1 MPVVTCCLIS
11 DIRHPKI
18 DSSMQPVF
26 VLIVIGA
33 YFGMLM
39 LVSYLTSRKGTGN
52 DAFFR
57 ANKSSKWYVVAVA
70 MIGTSISGVTFV
82 SVPGMVR
89 GLDMTY
95 MQMVFGFFFGYLV
108 IAYVLLP
115 LYYRL
120 NLTTIYGYLDQRYG
134 PKSYKTGA
142 WFFLVSKIV
151 GAAARLYLVAF
162 ILQTLVFDTWGLP
175 FVATVSGIILVI
187 WLYSHKSGIKTI
199 IWTDWL
205 QTILFLTAL
214 VMIVWQVASQL
225 GLGVGGIVEVVR
237 ESTHSRIFVF
247 DDWASTQNF
256 FKQFFSGMFITIV
269 MTGLDQDQMQKN
281 LTIRTLKDAQKN
293 VVSYGLAFAP
303 INFLFLCLGVLLL
316 VFASQNNIAL
326 PEVSDNILPVLAS
339 EYMGPAVL
347 GIFIVGVVAAAFSS
361 ADSALTALTTSF
373 CVDILDMEAIPGT
386 KEQEQEKRDVAT
398 RRWVHIGMS
407 VAFVLIILLIETIG
421 SDSIITAIYKLAS
434 YTYGP
439 LLGLYF
445 FGLYS
450 KVNPMDRL
458 VPYVAIA
465 APVLC
470 FLIEAS
476 MLYFFDYQVG
486 YELLL
491 MNGLITGMGL
501 WAISKKKLPRA

>member
-1 MPVVTCCLIS
+1 MQSSFILI
-11 DIRHPKI
+11 II
-18 DSSMQPVF
+18 A
-26 VLIVIGA
+26 A
-33 YFGMLM
+33 YFGVLM
-39 LVSYLTSRKGTGN
+39 LISYLTSRKGSGN
-52 DAFFR
+52 DTFFR

-82 SVPGMVR
+82 SVTGMVR
-89 GLDMTY
+89 NLDMTY

-120 NLTTIYGYLDQRYG
+120 NLTTIYGYLEQRFG
-134 PKSYKTGA
+134 RNSYKTGA
-142 WFFLVSKIV
+142 WFFLLSKIV

-162 ILQTLVFDTWGLP
+162 ILQTLVFDAWGIP
-175 FVATVSGIILVI
+175 FVITVIGIILVI

-214 VMIVWQVASQL
+214 VLIVWQV
-225 GLGVGGIVEVVR
+225 
-237 ESTHSRIFVF
+237 STRLNFNIGDTIAAIGNSPHSRIFVF
-247 DDWASTQNF
+247 DDWGSTQNF

-303 INFLFLCLGVLLL
+303 INFLFLSLGVLLII
-316 VFASQNNIAL
+316 FAEQNGIVL
-326 PEVSDNILPVLAS
+326 PEISDNILPVIAS
-339 EYMGPAVL
+339 EYLGSGVL
-347 GIFIVGVVAAAFSS
+347 GIFIVGIVAAAFSS

-373 CVDILDMEAIPGT
+373 CIDILDMKALSKS
-386 KEQEQEKRDVAT
+386 KEQEKKDVKT
-398 RRWVHIGMS
+398 RGIVHIGIS
-407 VAFVLIILLIETIG
+407 IIFVLIILVIEAIG

-439 LLGLYF
+439 LLGLYC

-450 KVNPMDRL
+450 KVKPRDL
-458 VPYVAIA
+458 YVPYVAIA
-465 APVLC
+465 APILC
-470 FLIEAS
+470 FIIEIA
-476 MLYFFDYQVG
+476 MKQIYNYQVG

-491 MNGLITGMGL
+491 INGLITGIGL
-501 WAISKKKLPRA
+501 WIISTGKKNFLK

>member
-1 MPVVTCCLIS
+1 MQSSFILI
-11 DIRHPKI
+11 II
-18 DSSMQPVF
+18 AV
-26 VLIVIGA
+26 
-33 YFGMLM
+33 YFGVLM
-39 LVSYLTSRKGTGN
+39 LISYLTSRKGSGN
-52 DAFFR
+52 DTFFR

-89 GLDMTY
+89 NLDMTY

-120 NLTTIYGYLDQRYG
+120 NLTTIYGYLEQRFG
-134 PKSYKTGA
+134 RKSYKTGA
-142 WFFLVSKIV
+142 WFFLLSKIV

-162 ILQTLVFDTWGLP
+162 ILQTLVFDTWGIP
-175 FVATVSGIILVI
+175 FVFTVIGIILII

-214 VMIVWQVASQL
+214 VLIVLQVSKNLNFNIGDTIAAIGNS
-225 GLGVGGIVEVVR
+225 
-237 ESTHSRIFVF
+237 SYSRIFVF
-247 DDWASTQNF
+247 DDWGSTQNF

-303 INFLFLCLGVLLL
+303 INFLFLALGVLLII
-316 VFASQNNIAL
+316 FAEQNGIVL
-326 PEVSDNILPVLAS
+326 PEVSDNILPVIAS
-339 EYMGPAVL
+339 EYLGPTVL
-347 GIFIVGVVAAAFSS
+347 GVFIVGIVAAAFSS

-373 CVDILDMEAIPGT
+373 CVDILDMKALSQT
-386 KEQEQEKRDVAT
+386 KDQEKKDIKT
-398 RRWVHIGMS
+398 RRKVHIS
-407 VAFVLIILLIETIG
+407 ISIVFVLIILIIEAIG

-439 LLGLYF
+439 LLGLYC

-450 KVNPMDRL
+450 KVKPRDQF

-465 APVLC
+465 APILC
-470 FLIEAS
+470 FIIEII
-476 MLYFFDYQVG
+476 MKQIYNYQVG

-491 MNGLITGMGL
+491 INGLITGLGL
-501 WAISKKKLPRA
+501 WIISTGKKNLLA

>member
-1 MPVVTCCLIS
+1 MQSSFILI
-11 DIRHPKI
+11 II
-18 DSSMQPVF
+18 A
-26 VLIVIGA
+26 A
-33 YFGMLM
+33 YFLMLM
-39 LVSYLTSRKGTGN
+39 LISYLTSRKGTDN
-52 DAFFR
+52 NAFFR
-57 ANKSSKWYVVAVA
+57 ANKSSKWYIVAFA

-95 MQMVFGFFFGYLV
+95 MQMVLGFFFGYLV

-134 PKSYKTGA
+134 NNSYKTGA
-142 WFFLVSKIV
+142 WFFLLSKIV

-162 ILQTLVFDTWGLP
+162 ILQSLVFDAWNVP
-175 FVATVSGIILVI
+175 FAVTVIAIIVVI
-187 WLYSHKSGIKTI
+187 WLYSHRSGIQTI

-205 QTILFLTAL
+205 QTLLFLVAL
-214 VMIVWQVASQL
+214 VLIIWQIVSRLDMNLADAVKTVYDSP
-225 GLGVGGIVEVVR
+225 
-237 ESTHSRIFVF
+237 HSRIFVF

-256 FKQFFSGMFITIV
+256 FKQFLSGMFITIV

-281 LTIRTLKDAQKN
+281 LTINSLKDAQKN
-293 VVSYGLAFAP
+293 VISYGFAFAP
-303 INFLFLCLGVLLL
+303 INLLFLSLGVLLIY
-316 VFASQNNIAL
+316 FAEQTGIAL
-326 PEVSDNILPVLAS
+326 PEVSDNILPYIAS
-339 EYMGPAVL
+339 QHLGNVTL
-347 GIFIVGVVAAAFSS
+347 GIFTVGIVAAAFSS

-373 CVDILDMEAIPGT
+373 CVDILDMKPTDDAAI
-386 KEQEQEKRDVAT
+386 EKKNVAT
-398 RRWVHIGMS
+398 RRWVHIIIS
-407 VAFVLIILLIETIG
+407 AVFVLIILLIKAIG

-445 FGLYS
+445 AGLYT
-450 KVNPMDRL
+450 KLKPIDKY

-465 APVLC
+465 APIIC
-470 FLIEAS
+470 FAIEMFS
-476 MLYFFDYQVG
+476 LMIWNYQVG

-491 MNGLITGMGL
+491 INAALTGTGIWLLSSMN
-501 WAISKKKLPRA
+501 KKVL

>member
-1 MPVVTCCLIS
+1 MLI
-11 DIRHPKI
+11 
-18 DSSMQPVF
+18 
-26 VLIVIGA
+26 
-33 YFGMLM
+33 
-39 LVSYLTSRKGTGN
+39 SYLTSRKGSGN
-52 DAFFR
+52 DEFFR
-57 ANKSSKWYVVAVA
+57 ANKSSKWFVVAIA

-89 GLDMTY
+89 NLDMTY
-95 MQMVFGFFFGYLV
+95 MQMVLGFFFGYLV
-108 IAYVLLP
+108 IAYILLP

-120 NLTTIYGYLDQRYG
+120 NLTTIYGYLQQRYG
-134 PKSYKTGA
+134 RNSYKTGA
-142 WFFLVSKIV
+142 WFFQLSKIV
-151 GAAARLYLVAF
+151 GAAARLYLVAL
-162 ILQTLVFDTWGLP
+162 ILQTLVFDAWGVP
-175 FVATVSGIILVI
+175 FVVTVIGIILII

-205 QTILFLTAL
+205 QTILFITAL
-214 VMIVWQVASQL
+214 VLIVWQ
-225 GLGVGGIVEVVR
+225 I
-237 ESTHSRIFVF
+237 STRLNFDFADTVSAIKSSSHSRIFVF

-316 VFASQNNIAL
+316 IFAKQNGIVL
-326 PEVSDNILPVLAS
+326 PDVSDNILPVIAS
-339 EYMGPAVL
+339 EYLGPYVL
-347 GIFIVGVVAAAFSS
+347 GIFVVGIVAAAFSS

-373 CVDILDMEAIPGT
+373 CVDILDMKAVSQT
-386 KEQEQEKRDVAT
+386 KEQEKKDIKT
-398 RRWVHIGMS
+398 RRIVHLGIS
-407 VAFVLIILLIETIG
+407 VVFVLIILIIKAIG

-450 KVNPMDRL
+450 RVKPADKY

-465 APVLC
+465 APILC
-470 FLIEAS
+470 FIIEIA
-476 MLYFFDYQVG
+476 MLQLYNYRVG

-491 MNGLITGMGL
+491 LNGLITGIGL
-501 WAISKKKLPRA
+501 WLISSKNKIMLN

>member
-1 MPVVTCCLIS
+1 MLI
-11 DIRHPKI
+11 
-18 DSSMQPVF
+18 
-26 VLIVIGA
+26 
-33 YFGMLM
+33 
-39 LVSYLTSRKGTGN
+39 SYLTSRKGSGN
-52 DAFFR
+52 DEFFR
-57 ANKSSKWYVVAVA
+57 ANKSSKWFVVAIA

-89 GLDMTY
+89 NLDMTY
-95 MQMVFGFFFGYLV
+95 MQMVLGFFFGYLV
-108 IAYVLLP
+108 IAYILLP

-120 NLTTIYGYLDQRYG
+120 NLTTIYGYLQQRYG
-134 PKSYKTGA
+134 RNSYKTGA
-142 WFFLVSKIV
+142 WFFQLSKIV
-151 GAAARLYLVAF
+151 GAAARLYLVAL
-162 ILQTLVFDTWGLP
+162 ILQTLVFDAWGVP
-175 FVATVSGIILVI
+175 FVVTVIGIILII

-205 QTILFLTAL
+205 QTILFITAL
-214 VMIVWQVASQL
+214 VLIVWQ
-225 GLGVGGIVEVVR
+225 I
-237 ESTHSRIFVF
+237 STRLNFDFADTVSAIKSSSHSRIFVF

-316 VFASQNNIAL
+316 IFAKQNGIVL
-326 PEVSDNILPVLAS
+326 PDVSDNILPVIAS
-339 EYMGPAVL
+339 EYLGSYVL
-347 GIFIVGVVAAAFSS
+347 GIFVVGIVAAAFSS

-373 CVDILDMEAIPGT
+373 CVDILDMKAVSQT
-386 KEQEQEKRDVAT
+386 KEQEKKDIKT
-398 RRWVHIGMS
+398 RRIVHLGIS
-407 VAFVLIILLIETIG
+407 VVFVLIILIIKAIG

-450 KVNPMDRL
+450 RVKPVDKY
-458 VPYVAIA
+458 VPYVAIG
-465 APVLC
+465 APILC
-470 FLIEAS
+470 FIIEIA
-476 MLYFFDYQVG
+476 MLQLYNYRVG

-491 MNGLITGMGL
+491 LNGLITGIGL
-501 WAISKKKLPRA
+501 WLISSKNKIMLN